1 MKKRKKNRS
10 GVGANH
16 EVINNPVAKFNF
28 NKGGVHKPRKGKGS
42 YRRVKKYEYLYER

>member
-10 GVGANH
+10 GVRVRLV
-16 EVINNPVAKFNF
+16 ETNPVAKFNF

-42 YRRVKKYEYLYER
+42 YRRVKRVNVYER

>member
-10 GVGANH
+10 GVRA
-16 EVINNPVAKFNF
+16 INNPVAKFNF

-42 YRRVKKYEYLYER
+42 YRRVKRYEYLYER